1 MDLKNYIRPGNGA
14 SDIMPLLANA
24 ESFHYTIEKL
34 SELSQINQP
43 SKIMGIEGRGFI
55 LGSAVAFNLGI
66 GFVPVRSFGKLKNS
80 TFKTTYI
87 DYSNNEKIMEIHQD
101 AINAGENVVIIDD
114 WVETGGTIK
123 ATVNLVA
130 QCGGQVIGIAV
141 LMDDSSNEL
150 KAELEKYNYK
160 FLYQIEPDDEI

>member
-1 MDLKNYIRPGNGA
+1 MKTYPAYFNFSSYNQQITLSITIQIMDLKNYIRPGNGA

-87 DYSNNEKIMEIHQD
+87 DYSNNEKIM
-101 AINAGENVVIIDD
+101 
-114 WVETGGTIK
+114 
-123 ATVNLVA
+123 
-130 QCGGQVIGIAV
+130 
-141 LMDDSSNEL
+141 
-150 KAELEKYNYK
+150 
-160 FLYQIEPDDEI
+160 